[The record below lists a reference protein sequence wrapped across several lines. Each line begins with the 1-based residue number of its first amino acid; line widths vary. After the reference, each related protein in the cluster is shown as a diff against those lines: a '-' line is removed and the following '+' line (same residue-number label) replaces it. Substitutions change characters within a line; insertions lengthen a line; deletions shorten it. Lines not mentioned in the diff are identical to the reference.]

1 MIYINCVE
9 FETMMLD
16 AKLQSHVL
24 MSLCFGRGFFFM
36 VLAIYGH
43 WGYLGNV
50 I

>member
-16 AKLQSHVL
+16 AKLQGHVL
-24 MSLCFGRGFFFM
+24 MSLCFGRGFFM

-43 WGYLGNV
+43 CGYLGNV